1 MEQENNQL
9 QKKQEQNLGVAYK
22 PNLKNALQ
30 VGDKVAITN
39 SLRAFKGE
47 QGALNYPAIFS
58 IPTDQRLAKMSEND
72 FPGTLAIVTAGVTL
86 AMESLNLKFPMN
98 ALQIV
103 DLAEAIIDTAGE
115 DNLSLEDLMLFLQ
128 NLTRGKYNPLYESMD
143 VPKFM
148 GKFEIYREE
157 RHQAMVE
164 YRENKHLAYKAL
176 GDPSRTTKPE
186 TAFEQHLSE
195 YATKLQIKTDEIK
208 ELKAE
213 KRRNHERN

>member
-1 MEQENNQL
+1 M
-9 QKKQEQNLGVAYK
+9 
-22 PNLKNALQ
+22 KNALQ

-47 QGALNYPAIFS
+47 QGSLNYPAIFS
-58 IPTDQRLAKMSEND
+58 IPTDQRLAKMAEND

-103 DLAEAIIDTAGE
+103 DLAEAIVDTAGE

-195 YATKLQIKTDEIK
+195 YATKLRIKNDEIK
-208 ELKAE
+208 ELRAE
-213 KRRNHERN
+213 AKRNKK

>member
-1 MEQENNQL
+1 MEQGNRAEMNLILRQYKDNGRINFPMVL
-9 QKKQEQNLGVAYK
+9 SIPVTERIPMLAKQ
-22 PNLKNALQ
+22 
-30 VGDKVAITN
+30 D
-39 SLRAFKGE
+39 FKRINMLVI
-47 QGALNYPAIFS
+47 GAL
-58 IPTDQRLAKMSEND
+58 
-72 FPGTLAIVTAGVTL
+72 TL

-103 DLAEAIIDTAGE
+103 DLSEAIIDTAGE

-157 RHQAMVE
+157 RHQAMVQ
-164 YRENKHLAYKAL
+164 YRENKHLEYKAL
-176 GDPSRTTKPE
+176 GDPSRTTTPE

-195 YATKLQIKTDEIK
+195 YATKLQKKTDEIK
-208 ELKAE
+208 ELRAE
-213 KRRNHERN
+213 KRRNNERD

>member
-47 QGALNYPAIFS
+47 QGSLNYPAIFS
-58 IPTDQRLAKMSEND
+58 IPTDQRLAKMAEND

-103 DLAEAIIDTAGE
+103 DLAEAIVDTAGE

-195 YATKLQIKTDEIK
+195 YATKLRIKNDEIK
-208 ELKAE
+208 ELRAE
-213 KRRNHERN
+213 AKRNKK

>member
-9 QKKQEQNLGVAYK
+9 QKKQEQSLGVAYK

-58 IPTDQRLAKMSEND
+58 IPTDQRLAKMAEND
-72 FPGTLAIVTAGVTL
+72 FAGTLSLVTVGVTL
-86 AMESLNLKFPMN
+86 ALEQLNLKFPMN
-98 ALQIV
+98 ALQIL
-103 DLAEAIIDTAGE
+103 DLSESILDTSGE

-128 NLTRGKYNPLYESMD
+128 QLTRGKYSPLYESMD

-148 GKFEIYREE
+148 EKFELYREE
-157 RHQAMVE
+157 RHRAMVQL
-164 YRENKHLAYKAL
+164 RENKHLEFKAL
-176 GDPSRTTKPE
+176 GDPTRSIKPE
-186 TAFEQHLSE
+186 TAFEEHLSQFT
-195 YATKLQIKTDEIK
+195 TKLSHMKD
-208 ELKAE
+208 ELKAVKN
-213 KRRNHERN
+213 KR

>member
-1 MEQENNQL
+1 M
-9 QKKQEQNLGVAYK
+9 
-22 PNLKNALQ
+22 Q

-47 QGALNYPAIFS
+47 QGSLNYPAIFS
-58 IPTDQRLAKMSEND
+58 IPTDQRLAKMAEND

-103 DLAEAIIDTAGE
+103 DLAEAIVDTAGE

-195 YATKLQIKTDEIK
+195 YATKLRIKNDEIK
-208 ELKAE
+208 ELRAE
-213 KRRNHERN
+213 AKRNKK